1 MRGATGERVTAMA
14 LSLAGE
20 LRRLLAVGRGGKEIS
35 PGHRSR

>member
-20 LRRLLAVGRGGKEIS
+20 LHRLLAVGGEGD
-35 PGHRSR
+35 